1 MSPLYEHYDEALN
14 FFANRAA
21 NAFAESFNAKI
32 KAFRASLRGTS
43 DIRFFPFRPARPAL
57 MRIIQIIQT
66 RNPALHIVWNAGLFW
81 KKAAATYSPA
91 GRSTIGADGLNFSV
105 RNGKRWDLTAITT

>member
-1 MSPLYEHYDEALN
+1 MFQKVTCRRSRHPIPYIIYYTLYIGRSRKPEA
-14 FFANRAA
+14 
-21 NAFAESFNAKI
+21 AF
-32 KAFRASLRGTS
+32 
-43 DIRFFPFRPARPAL
+43 
-57 MRIIQIIQT
+57 MRIMQIIQI

-105 RNGKRWDLTAITT
+105 RNGKRWSPVTIAT

>member
-1 MSPLYEHYDEALN
+1 MAIDGRVIKLRMLPQMLEEN
-14 FFANRAA
+14 FYP
-21 NAFAESFNAKI
+21 E
-32 KAFRASLRGTS
+32 LRY
-43 DIRFFPFRPARPAL
+43 
-57 MRIIQIIQT
+57 IIQT

-105 RNGKRWDLTAITT
+105 RNGKRWSPVTIAT

>member
-1 MSPLYEHYDEALN
+1 MPSPLCLSGEPGQRPIPYIIYYTLYITHKAEAGSGLD
-14 FFANRAA
+14 AY
-21 NAFAESFNAKI
+21 
-32 KAFRASLRGTS
+32 LV
-43 DIRFFPFRPARPAL
+43 
-57 MRIIQIIQT
+57 MRIIHIIQI

-105 RNGKRWDLTAITT
+105 RNGKRWSPVTIAT

>member
-1 MSPLYEHYDEALN
+1 MGRRRMH
-14 FFANRAA
+14 AA
-21 NAFAESFNAKI
+21 FILDKTLGYPE
-32 KAFRASLRGTS
+32 LRY
-43 DIRFFPFRPARPAL
+43 
-57 MRIIQIIQT
+57 IIQI

-105 RNGKRWDLTAITT
+105 RIGKRWSPVTIAT

>member
-1 MSPLYEHYDEALN
+1 MRLLSFKLN
-14 FFANRAA
+14 MAFLRAKVA
-21 NAFAESFNAKI
+21 I
-32 KAFRASLRGTS
+32 KNYMRKTDYFGG
-43 DIRFFPFRPARPAL
+43 IRFKRLLVVDLEAAF
-57 MRIIQIIQT
+57 MRIMQIIQI

-105 RNGKRWDLTAITT
+105 RNGKRWSPVTIAT